1 MNTTAVLTIVIPAKN
16 ESRNLPRLLTSL
28 SRQDY
33 PQLAITKVFVAD
45 ANSTDGTAEI
55 ARSFDEYLNVEVIP
69 GGLPSVGR
77 NAGARLATTRYV
89 LFIDADIELQDPTL
103 LRRSMET
110 MRRRNLQC
118 LTTNIWCPNGTFRD
132 HMLYIGNDV
141 VQYFASWTKPFATGM
156 FMLFEKS
163 KFDQLGGFNEKA
175 LYAEDYLLTKQVSP
189 RRFGIVR
196 GSVST
201 TNRRFQKMGHLKIVR
216 MFLKTALNTWNDSY
230 FLRDHQYWK
239 EA

>member
-1 MNTTAVLTIVIPAKN
+1 M
-16 ESRNLPRLLTSL
+16 TSL

-33 PQLAITKVFVAD
+33 PQLARTKVFVAD
-45 ANSTDGTAEI
+45 AHSTDGTPAIAE
-55 ARSFDEYLNVEVIP
+55 SFDHCLSIEVIP

-77 NAGARLATTRYV
+77 NAGARRATSRYV
-89 LFIDADIELQDPTL
+89 LFIDADIEFHDPSL
-103 LRRSMET
+103 LRRAMAT
-110 MRRRNLQC
+110 MTRRKLHC
-118 LTTNIWCPNGTFRD
+118 LTTNIWCSNGKLRD
-132 HMLYIGNDV
+132 HMLYLGSDL

-156 FMLFEKS
+156 FMLFEKA
-163 KFDQLGGFNEKA
+163 KFDALGGFNEKA
-175 LYAEDYLLTKQVSP
+175 LYAEDYLLSKQVSP

-216 MFLKTALNTWNDSY
+216 MFLKTALNTWNENY
-230 FLRDHQYWK
+230 FLRDHEYWK